1 MSANEVKNHYGLRG
15 RSFQHKNLHI
25 IFRSL
30 RSSKDTLFQ
39 HHLPEPTGKKKYA
52 LGAKQMQKILPGHRG
67 YK

>member
-1 MSANEVKNHYGLRG
+1 M
-15 RSFQHKNLHI
+15 
-25 IFRSL
+25 FRSL